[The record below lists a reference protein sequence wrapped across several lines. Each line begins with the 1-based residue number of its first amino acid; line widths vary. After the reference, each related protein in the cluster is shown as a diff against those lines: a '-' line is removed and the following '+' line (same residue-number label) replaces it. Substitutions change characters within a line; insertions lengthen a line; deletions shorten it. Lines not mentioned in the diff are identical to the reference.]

1 MPCRHVPGASW
12 ECVAAWFRPL
22 LRTIRGVCAMIET
35 KVAPIQDD
43 VADWLDNRLA
53 RVRARDRIDGELR
66 RVALDV
72 VGRCEHDELDPASKL
87 RLRRVTEHAI
97 ESTLE
102 PLIAS
107 FAAALERGIDGL
119 PDELRDR
126 LTRTEARRDIGWD

>member
-43 VADWLDNRLA
+43 VADWLDSRLA
-53 RVRARDRIDGELR
+53 RVRARDRIDHELR
-66 RVALDV
+66 RISLDV

-87 RLRRVTEHAI
+87 LLRRVTERAI
-97 ESTLE
+97 TETLD
-102 PLIAS
+102 PLAAG
-107 FAAALERGIDGL
+107 FAAALARGIEGL
-119 PDELRDR
+119 PPELRYR
-126 LTRTEARRDIGWD
+126 LTLAEERRDIGWD